1 MLRDLIQKVDNKQE
15 KCLTREM
22 ESLRKSKQKAI
33 PNKRSNPPPTK
44 KKKEKKK
51 TIKKML
57 ESKITVAEVKNAF
70 DGLISRLNI

>member
-22 ESLRKSKQKAI
+22 ESLRKSKEKAI
-33 PNKRSNPPPTK
+33 YLTSVQTPVPPK
-44 KKKEKKK
+44 KKKKKK